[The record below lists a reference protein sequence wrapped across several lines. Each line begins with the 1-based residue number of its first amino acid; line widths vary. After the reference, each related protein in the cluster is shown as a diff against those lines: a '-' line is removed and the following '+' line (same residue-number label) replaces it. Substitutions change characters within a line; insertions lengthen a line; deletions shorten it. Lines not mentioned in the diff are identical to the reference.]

1 MRESKTVSKE
11 ERVITAITCDKCGKR
26 TEYNPDQSSVFASVF
41 EFQEYKNIYVI
52 GGYGSIF
59 GDGTMWEAD
68 FCQHCLKELIGQYMK
83 KTADY

>member
-11 ERVITAITCDKCGKR
+11 EKVVTAITCDKCGKR
-26 TEYNPDQSSVFASVF
+26 TEYHPDQSSVF
-41 EFQEYKNIYVI
+41 EFQEYKNIYVS

-59 GDGTMWEAD
+59 GDCTMWEAD
-68 FCQHCLKELIGQYMK
+68 FCQHCLKELIGHYMK